1 MSIFKNDNEKK
12 YVGGR
17 KHWTDVIKNQS
28 SSDTFFYK
36 SLEEDFNMN
45 STLIVMPGEE
55 AFFVDQGK
63 IVQKFTNGTY
73 KLSTKNYP
81 FISRLKNMFS
91 GGVSVFNCIVYF
103 IRKTISYELFWGT
116 DSPIVLRDK
125 ILNIATKIKA
135 RGSYRIEVIDSE
147 KFVSFF
153 ITRNVQHATSES
165 IELFFA
171 EQFQAYIKNQLA
183 KFISESSFELI
194 ELSTKTDY
202 LSSLIEPNIDSQLA
216 IIGLKC
222 NKFTVLS
229 IDIEDDALR
238 REYDKIGMEA
248 YKKRVMAS
256 ADKSVLEILGNDWEK
271 QKKVEIM
278 QTAASNPS
286 GGVGVGIATGII
298 TGKELSS
305 LDDGDEF
312 TLKLKKLKEIYD
324 AGLITKED
332 YDNKKAEILSKI

>member
-1 MSIFKNDNEKK
+1 M
-12 YVGGR
+12 
-17 KHWTDVIKNQS
+17 
-28 SSDTFFYK
+28 
-36 SLEEDFNMN
+36 
-45 STLIVMPGEE
+45 
-55 AFFVDQGK
+55 
-63 IVQKFTNGTY
+63 
-73 KLSTKNYP
+73 
-81 FISRLKNMFS
+81 
-91 GGVSVFNCIVYF
+91 
-103 IRKTISYELFWGT
+103 
-116 DSPIVLRDK
+116 
-125 ILNIATKIKA
+125 
-135 RGSYRIEVIDSE
+135 
-147 KFVSFF
+147 
-153 ITRNVQHATSES
+153 
-165 IELFFA
+165 
-171 EQFQAYIKNQLA
+171 
-183 KFISESSFELI
+183 
-194 ELSTKTDY
+194 
-202 LSSLIEPNIDSQLA
+202 A